1 MQTVGCLYSFL
12 LHIQILAQVN
22 VLKYNFWSEE
32 QIPKP
37 VFISAG
43 DFMALIARWLW
54 LHSML
59 WQLSHGN
66 CLHFPWAKRMKMIR
80 AYLA

>member
-1 MQTVGCLYSFL
+1 M
-12 LHIQILAQVN
+12 LAQVN

-32 QIPKP
+32 QIPKT

-43 DFMALIARWLW
+43 ELMAQIDRLLW
-54 LHSML
+54 LNSML

-66 CLHFPWAKRMKMIR
+66 GLHFS
-80 AYLA
+80 